1 MPSFLFLLIH
11 RHKQLIMKRQI
22 FAPGCALMLYKPEL
36 ATRIH
41 ALIHQQAGTMEVLTT
56 CCKHDPGFTVPTEII
71 NICPGCDKRFAA
83 SYANTTTISLWEFLA
98 ANDTFQF
105 PDFQGQEMTI
115 MDACPTREKPA
126 IHQAIRTL
134 LSKMNIRL
142 VEPAATRTKS
152 ICCGD
157 SFYPQLPVVQVNE
170 LMKKRTRELPLDQV
184 IVYCVSCIQS
194 VSIGGKH
201 PRYLPDLL
209 FGLDTLPTVHPT
221 EVWHREL
228 EEYIEKH

>member
-1 MPSFLFLLIH
+1 
-11 RHKQLIMKRQI
+11 MKRQI

-41 ALIHQQAGTMEVLTT
+41 AMLNEQAGAMSVLNT
-56 CCKHDPGFTVPTEII
+56 CCRHDPAFQVPTEII
-71 NICPGCDKRFAA
+71 NVCPGCDKRFAA
-83 SYANTTTISLWEFLA
+83 DYANTSTISLWEYLA
-98 ANDTFQF
+98 SNDTFQF
-105 PDFQGQEMTI
+105 PDYKGQEMTI
-115 MDACPTREKPA
+115 QDACPAREKPV
-126 IHQAIRTL
+126 IHEAIR
-134 LSKMNIRL
+134 SIIGKMNIRL

-157 SFYPQLPVVQVNE
+157 SFYPQLPAFKVNE
-170 LMKKRTRELPLDQV
+170 LMKKRTGDMPLEEV

-209 FGLDTLPTVHPT
+209 FGLDTLPKVFPT

-228 EEYIEKH
+228 DGYIEKH

>member
-1 MPSFLFLLIH
+1 
-11 RHKQLIMKRQI
+11 MKRQI

-36 ATRIH
+36 ATLIH
-41 ALIHQQAGTMEVLTT
+41 ALLTEQAGVMDILNT
-56 CCKHDPGFTVPTEII
+56 CCKHDPGCTVPTEII
-71 NICPGCDKRFAA
+71 NVCPGCDKRFAA
-83 SYANTTTISLWEFLA
+83 SYANTSTISLWEFLA
-98 ANDTFQF
+98 ANDTYSF
-105 PDFQGQEMTI
+105 PDYNGQEMTI

-126 IHQAIRTL
+126 IHEAIRSIL
-134 LSKMNIRL
+134 QKMNIRI
-142 VEPAATRTKS
+142 VEPANTRTKS

-157 SFYPQLPVVQVNE
+157 SFYPQLPAFNVNQ
-170 LMKKRTRELPLDQV
+170 LMKKRTAEMPLEEV
-184 IVYCVSCIQS
+184 VVYCVSCIQS

-209 FGLDTLPTVHPT
+209 FGLDTQPTVFPT

>member
-1 MPSFLFLLIH
+1 
-11 RHKQLIMKRQI
+11 MKRQI

-36 ATRIH
+36 ATKIH
-41 ALIHQQAGTMEVLTT
+41 AMLNSHAGAMSVLNT
-56 CCKHDPGFTVPTEII
+56 CCKHDPAFTVPTEII
-71 NICPGCDKRFAA
+71 NVCPGCDKRFAA
-83 SYANTTTISLWEFLA
+83 DYANTTTISLWEYLSS
-98 ANDTFQF
+98 NDTFQF
-105 PDFQGQEMTI
+105 PDYHGQEMTI
-115 MDACPTREKPA
+115 LDACPAREKPV
-126 IHQAIRTL
+126 IHEAIR
-134 LSKMNIRL
+134 SIIRKMNIRL

-157 SFYPQLPVVQVNE
+157 SFYPQLPAVKVNE
-170 LMKKRTRELPLDQV
+170 LMKKRTGDMPLQEV

-209 FGLDTLPTVHPT
+209 FGLDTLPRVFPT